1 MKIVIIMINESINW
15 QLKFSLKIYPRLTV
29 RKRIDIHLHIITF
42 KCNFI
47 PIGHPDVYNWV
58 FNTFRNRN
66 DLMKWHEYVEGQER
80 GLYSIDWSFLDCLLG
95 GILTDATCYKMME
108 WLSDFTYYFDISV
121 QPMKTL
127 KH

>member
-1 MKIVIIMINESINW
+1 
-15 QLKFSLKIYPRLTV
+15 
-29 RKRIDIHLHIITF
+29 
-42 KCNFI
+42 
-47 PIGHPDVYNWV
+47 
-58 FNTFRNRN
+58 
-66 DLMKWHEYVEGQER
+66 MKWHEYVEGQER

-95 GILTDATCYKMME
+95 GILTDACYKMME